1 MKKTRNNKNVFD
13 EIDREIEQFNR
24 EHEKLDKEKKRLE
37 TNIKGL
43 ETNIEKLKKEYT
55 EIRWRIKQQRKLNK
69 CMKIFTSCIVLLL
82 VLLTS
87 LICLSMFKGQYEK
100 AIILGIMGFFLV
112 LYNLVFLKIISKYK
126 QKKEKKD
133 E

>member
-1 MKKTRNNKNVFD
+1 MKNQENNKNVFD

-37 TNIKGL
+37 TNI
-43 ETNIEKLKKEYT
+43 EQLKKEYT
-55 EIRWRIKQQRKLNK
+55 EIRRRIKQQRMLNK
-69 CMKIFTSCIVLLL
+69 CIKIFTACIVLLF

-87 LICLSMFKGQYEK
+87 LICLSMLKGQYEK
-100 AIILGIMGFFLV
+100 AIYLGILFLFLTV
-112 LYNLVFLKIISKYK
+112 SNLVFFRKFFNIKLKR
-126 QKKEKKD
+126 EKKD

>member
-1 MKKTRNNKNVFD
+1 MKKTENNKDIFD
-13 EIDREIEQFNR
+13 EIDKEIEQFNR

-37 TNIKGL
+37 TNI
-43 ETNIEKLKKEYT
+43 EQLKKEYT
-55 EIRWRIKQQRKLNK
+55 EIRREIKQQRMLNK
-69 CMKIFTSCIVLLL
+69 SIKIFTACIVLLL

-100 AIILGIMGFFLV
+100 AIYLGILFLFLAVSNLMFFRKIFNI
-112 LYNLVFLKIISKYK
+112 NL
-126 QKKEKKD
+126 KKEKKD

>member
-1 MKKTRNNKNVFD
+1 MKKTENTKNVFD

-37 TNIKGL
+37 TS
-43 ETNIEKLKKEYT
+43 IEQLKKEYT
-55 EIRWRIKQQRKLNK
+55 EIRREIKQQRMLNK
-69 CMKIFTSCIVLLL
+69 CIKIFTACIVLLF

-100 AIILGIMGFFLV
+100 VIILGIMGFFLV
-112 LYNLVFLKIISKYK
+112 LCNLVFLKIISKPQTK
-126 QKKEKKD
+126 TGEKR
-133 E
+133 